1 MLHFVDRFQEIYS
14 TIQKN
19 KLRTALTGFSVAW
32 GIFMLILLL
41 GSGTGIENGV
51 KNEFRNLASNSIWV
65 HPGQTSKPYKG
76 LQPGRQ
82 IEFTNTDYDE
92 IKMNIEGVEHITARY
107 YLWNT
112 NLITYKKEYGA
123 FNIIAFHPDHKFLEN
138 TVLIEGRL
146 INEFDVIRARKVA
159 TIGTL
164 VKEQLFKDEPAVGKF
179 ITINGVPFKVI
190 GIHYDEGREM
200 HLRLIYLPVSTAQKV
215 FGGGDRIHAY
225 MFTIGNASVNQ
236 GRASEKSVRAKMALR
251 HTFSPD
257 DLKALRIFNT
267 VERYQKFVNLFSG
280 IRVFIWVIGIGTII
294 AGIVGIS
301 NIMLIS
307 VKERTREIGIRKS
320 LGATPASIVTL
331 ILSESL
337 LIMVVSGYIGLVA
350 GVAVIELASAY
361 LPKIDLFQHP
371 EVDFRVAVG
380 ALALLVISGMI
391 AGFVPAIRA
400 AAILPVE
407 ALRDE

>member
-19 KLRTALTGFSVAW
+19 RLRTALTGFSVAW

-51 KNEFRNLASNSIWV
+51 KNEFRNVATNSIWV
-65 HPGQTSKPYKG
+65 HPGQTSKPFKG
-76 LQPGRQ
+76 LQPGRK

-92 IKMNIEGVEHITARY
+92 IKTNLEGIEHITARY

-138 TVLIEGRL
+138 TILKEGRL
-146 INEFDVIRARKVA
+146 INELDISRARKVA

-164 VKEQLFKDEPAVGKF
+164 VKEQLFKAEPAVGKF
-179 ITINGVPFKVI
+179 ITINGVPFKVV
-190 GIHYDEGREM
+190 GVHFDEGREM

-215 FGGGDRIHAY
+215 FGGGNKIHAI
-225 MFTIGNASVNQ
+225 MLTVGNASVDQ
-236 GRASEKSVRAKMALR
+236 GRAMEQAVRTKMALR
-251 HTFSPD
+251 HNFSPD
-257 DLKALRIFNT
+257 DPKALRVFNT
-267 VERYQKFVNLFSG
+267 VERFQKFVNLFSG
-280 IRVFIWVIGIGTII
+280 IRIFIWIIGIGTII

-307 VKERTREIGIRKS
+307 VKERTREIGIRKA
-320 LGATPASIVTL
+320 LGAPPASIVSL
-331 ILSESL
+331 ILSESV
-337 LIMVVSGYIGLVA
+337 LITAVSGYIGLVA
-350 GVAVIELASAY
+350 GVAVIELASTY
-361 LPKIDLFQHP
+361 LPKLDLFQHP
-371 EVDFRVAVG
+371 EVDFRVAIG
-380 ALALLVISGMI
+380 ALVLLVISGMI
-391 AGFVPAIRA
+391 AGFVPARRA
-400 AAILPVE
+400 ASILPVE
-407 ALRDE
+407 ALKEE

>member
-1 MLHFVDRFQEIYS
+1 MLHFVDRFQEIFS

-19 KLRTALTGFSVAW
+19 KLRTVLTGFSVAW

-51 KNEFRNLASNSIWV
+51 KNEFRNVATNSIWV

-92 IKMNIEGVEHITARY
+92 IKTNLEGVEHITARY

-146 INEFDVIRARKVA
+146 INEFDISRSRKVA

-190 GIHYDEGREM
+190 GIHFDEGREM
-200 HLRLIYLPVSTAQKV
+200 HLRLIYLPVSTVQKV
-215 FGGGDRIHAY
+215 FGGGNRIHAY

-236 GRASEKSVRAKMALR
+236 GRAMEKSVRAKMARR
-251 HTFSPD
+251 HNFSPD
-257 DLKALRIFNT
+257 DPKALRIFNT
-267 VERYQKFVNLFSG
+267 VERFQKFVNLFSS
-280 IRVFIWVIGIGTII
+280 IRIFIWIIGIGTII

-307 VKERTREIGIRKS
+307 VKERTREIGIRKA
-320 LGATPASIVTL
+320 LGATPGSIVSL
-331 ILSESL
+331 ILSESV
-337 LIMVVSGYIGLVA
+337 LITAVSGYIGLVA

-380 ALALLVISGMI
+380 ALVLLVISGMI
-391 AGFVPAIRA
+391 AGFVPARRA
-400 AAILPVE
+400 AGILPVE

>member
-19 KLRTALTGFSVAW
+19 KLRTVLTGFSVAW

-51 KNEFRNLASNSIWV
+51 KNEFRNVATNSIWV
-65 HPGQTSKPYKG
+65 HRGQTSKPFKG
-76 LQPGRQ
+76 LQPGRK
-82 IEFTNTDYDE
+82 IEFTNADYDE
-92 IKMNIEGVEHITARY
+92 IKTNLEGVEHITARY

-138 TVLIEGRL
+138 TLLNEGRL
-146 INEFDVIRARKVA
+146 INELDVSRARKVA

-164 VKEQLFKDEPAVGKF
+164 VKEQLFKDESAVGKF

-190 GIHYDEGREM
+190 GVHFDEGSEM

-215 FGGGDRIHAY
+215 FGGGNKIHAY
-225 MFTIGNASVNQ
+225 MFTVGNASVEQ
-236 GRASEKSVRAKMALR
+236 GRAMEKAVRNKMALR
-251 HTFSPD
+251 HNFSPD
-257 DLKALRIFNT
+257 DPKALRVLNT
-267 VERYQKFVNLFSG
+267 VERFQKFVNLFSG
-280 IRVFIWVIGIGTII
+280 IRIFIWIIGIGTII

-307 VKERTREIGIRKS
+307 VKERTREIGIRKA
-320 LGATPASIVTL
+320 LGATPGSIVNL
-331 ILSESL
+331 ILSESV
-337 LIMVVSGYIGLVA
+337 LITAVSGYIGLVA
-350 GVAVIELASAY
+350 GVAVVELASTY

-380 ALALLVISGMI
+380 ALVLLVISGMI
-391 AGFVPAIRA
+391 AGFVPARRA
-400 AAILPVE
+400 AGILPVE

>member
-19 KLRTALTGFSVAW
+19 RLRTALTGFSVAW

-51 KNEFRNLASNSIWV
+51 KNEFRNVATNSIWV
-65 HPGQTSKPYKG
+65 HPGQTSKPFKG
-76 LQPGRQ
+76 LQPGRK

-92 IKMNIEGVEHITARY
+92 IKTNLEGVEHITARY

-138 TVLIEGRL
+138 TILKEGRL
-146 INEFDVIRARKVA
+146 INELDISRARKVA

-164 VKEQLFKDEPAVGKF
+164 VKEQLFKAEPAVGKF
-179 ITINGVPFKVI
+179 ITINGVPFKVV
-190 GIHYDEGREM
+190 GIHFDEGREM

-215 FGGGDRIHAY
+215 FGGGNKIHAI
-225 MFTIGNASVNQ
+225 MLTVGNASVDQ
-236 GRASEKSVRAKMALR
+236 GTAMENAVRVKMALR
-251 HTFSPD
+251 HNFSPD
-257 DLKALRIFNT
+257 DPKALRIFNT
-267 VERYQKFVNLFSG
+267 VERFQKFVNLFSG
-280 IRVFIWVIGIGTII
+280 IRIFIWIIGIGTII

-307 VKERTREIGIRKS
+307 VKERTREIGIRKA
-320 LGATPASIVTL
+320 LGATPASIVSL
-331 ILSESL
+331 ILSESV
-337 LIMVVSGYIGLVA
+337 LITAVSGYIGLVA

-361 LPKIDLFQHP
+361 LPKLDLFQHP
-371 EVDFRVAVG
+371 EVDFRVAIG
-380 ALALLVISGMI
+380 ALVLLVISGMI
-391 AGFVPAIRA
+391 AGFVPARRA
-400 AAILPVE
+400 ASILPVE
-407 ALRDE
+407 ALKEE

>member
-19 KLRTALTGFSVAW
+19 KLRTVLTGFSVAW

-51 KNEFRNLASNSIWV
+51 KNEFRNVATNSIWV
-65 HPGQTSKPYKG
+65 HPGQTSKPFKG

-92 IKMNIEGVEHITARY
+92 IKTNLVGVEHITARY

-112 NLITYKKEYGA
+112 NLISYQKEYGA

-138 TVLIEGRL
+138 TLLKEGRL
-146 INEFDVIRARKVA
+146 INELDVSRARKVA

-179 ITINGVPFKVI
+179 ININGVPFKVI
-190 GIHYDEGREM
+190 GVHFDEGREM

-215 FGGGDRIHAY
+215 FGGGNKIHAY
-225 MFTIGNASVNQ
+225 MFTVGNASVDQ
-236 GRASEKSVRAKMALR
+236 GRAMEKAVRTKMALR
-251 HTFSPD
+251 HNFSPD
-257 DLKALRIFNT
+257 DPKALRVFNT
-267 VERYQKFVNLFSG
+267 VERFQKFINLFSG
-280 IRVFIWVIGIGTII
+280 IRIFIWIIGIGTII

-307 VKERTREIGIRKS
+307 VKERTREIGIRKA
-320 LGATPASIVTL
+320 LGATPGSIVNL
-331 ILSESL
+331 ILSESV
-337 LIMVVSGYIGLVA
+337 LITAVSGYIGLVA
-350 GVAVIELASAY
+350 GVAVVELAATY

-371 EVDFRVAVG
+371 EVDFRVAIG
-380 ALALLVISGMI
+380 ALVLLVISGMI
-391 AGFVPAIRA
+391 AGFVPARRA
-400 AAILPVE
+400 AGILPVE

>member
-1 MLHFVDRFQEIYS
+1 MLHFVDRLQEIYS

-19 KLRTALTGFSVAW
+19 KLRTVLTGFSVAW

-51 KNEFRNLASNSIWV
+51 KNEFRNVATNSIWV
-65 HPGQTSKPYKG
+65 HPGQTSKPFKG

-92 IKMNIEGVEHITARY
+92 IKTNLVGVEHITARY

-112 NLITYKKEYGA
+112 NLISYQKEYGA

-138 TVLIEGRL
+138 TLLKEGRL
-146 INEFDVIRARKVA
+146 INELDVSRARKVA

-179 ITINGVPFKVI
+179 ININGVPFRVV
-190 GIHYDEGREM
+190 GIHFDEGREM

-215 FGGGDRIHAY
+215 FGGGNKIHAY
-225 MFTIGNASVNQ
+225 MFTVGNASVGQ
-236 GRASEKSVRAKMALR
+236 GRTMEKAVRTKMALR
-251 HTFSPD
+251 HNFSPD
-257 DLKALRIFNT
+257 DLKALRVFNT
-267 VERYQKFVNLFSG
+267 VERFQKFINLFSG
-280 IRVFIWVIGIGTII
+280 IRIFIWIIGIGTII

-307 VKERTREIGIRKS
+307 VKERTREIGIRKA
-320 LGATPASIVTL
+320 LGATPGSIVNL
-331 ILSESL
+331 ILSESV
-337 LIMVVSGYIGLVA
+337 LITAVSGYIGLVA
-350 GVAVIELASAY
+350 GVAVIELASTY

-380 ALALLVISGMI
+380 ALVLLVISGMI
-391 AGFVPAIRA
+391 AGFVPARRA
-400 AAILPVE
+400 AGILPVE

>member
-1 MLHFVDRFQEIYS
+1 MLHFVDRFQEIHS

-19 KLRTALTGFSVAW
+19 KLRTVLTGFSVAW
-32 GIFMLILLL
+32 GIFMLVLLL

-51 KNEFRNLASNSIWV
+51 KSEFRNVATNSIWV
-65 HPGQTSKPYKG
+65 HPGQTSKPFKG
-76 LQPGRQ
+76 LRPGRR

-92 IKMNIEGVEHITARY
+92 IKTNLEGVEYITARY

-112 NLITYKKEYGA
+112 NLITYQKEYGA

-138 TVLIEGRL
+138 TILKEGRL
-146 INEFDVIRARKVA
+146 INELDISRARKVA

-190 GIHYDEGREM
+190 GIHFDEGREM

-215 FGGGDRIHAY
+215 FGGGNKIHAY
-225 MFTIGNASVNQ
+225 MFTVGNASVDQ
-236 GRASEKSVRAKMALR
+236 GRAMEKAVRTKMALR
-251 HTFSPD
+251 HNFSPHD
-257 DLKALRIFNT
+257 PKALRVFNT
-267 VERYQKFVNLFSG
+267 VERFQKFVNLFNG
-280 IRVFIWVIGIGTII
+280 IRIFIWIIGIGTII

-307 VKERTREIGIRKS
+307 VKERTREIGIRKA
-320 LGATPASIVTL
+320 LGATPGSIVSL
-331 ILSESL
+331 ILSESV
-337 LIMVVSGYIGLVA
+337 LITAVSGYIGLVA
-350 GVAVIELASAY
+350 GVAVIELASTY

-380 ALALLVISGMI
+380 ALVLLVISGMV
-391 AGFVPAIRA
+391 AGFVPARRA
-400 AAILPVE
+400 AGILPVE
-407 ALRDE
+407 ALKEE

>member
-19 KLRTALTGFSVAW
+19 KLRTVLTGFSVAW

-41 GSGTGIENGV
+41 GSGTGIENGIE
-51 KNEFRNLASNSIWV
+51 NEFRNLATNSIWV

-92 IKMNIEGVEHITARY
+92 IKTNLEGVEHITARY

-123 FNIIAFHPDHKFLEN
+123 FNIIASHPDHKFLEN

-146 INEFDVIRARKVA
+146 INEFDVSRARKVA

-215 FGGGDRIHAY
+215 FGGGKRIHAY
-225 MFTIGNASVNQ
+225 MFTIGNASVTQ
-236 GRASEKSVRAKMALR
+236 GRAMEKAVRAKMSLR

-257 DLKALRIFNT
+257 DPKALRIFNT
-267 VERYQKFVNLFSG
+267 VERFQKFVNLFSG
-280 IRVFIWVIGIGTII
+280 IRIFIWVIGIGTII

-307 VKERTREIGIRKS
+307 VKERTREIGIRKA
-320 LGATPASIVTL
+320 LGATPGSIVSL

-337 LIMVVSGYIGLVA
+337 LITAVSGYIGLVA

-361 LPKIDLFQHP
+361 LPP

-380 ALALLVISGMI
+380 ALLLLVISGMI
-391 AGFVPAIRA
+391 AGFVPARRA
-400 AAILPVE
+400 AGILPVE